1 MENTN
6 AVSVD
11 EAIRRFLVLPEP
23 KLLGICI
30 SMHYSVYGSDYEC
43 LLTYNSEQLV
53 SWITETHNWNVNTQR
68 WECRYG
74 HILCKQQLAQ
84 EKEAA

>member
-6 AVSVD
+6 AVSMD
-11 EAIRRFLVLPEP
+11 EAIRRFLLLPEP

-30 SMHYSVYGSDYEC
+30 SMYDSIHGGDYEC
-43 LLTYNSEQLV
+43 LLTYNNEQLV

-74 HILCKQQLAQ
+74 YILCERPITQ
-84 EKEAA
+84 EKKAA

>member
-6 AVSVD
+6 AVSMD
-11 EAIRRFLVLPEP
+11 EAIRRFLLLPEP

-30 SMHYSVYGSDYEC
+30 SMYDSIHGRDYEC
-43 LLTYNSEQLV
+43 LLNYNSEQLV
-53 SWITETHNWNVNTQR
+53 SWITETHNWNVKTQR

-74 HILCKQQLAQ
+74 HILCERPLAQ